1 MQMEAETL
9 SMLTWGFFIVIALS
23 LAVIIKL
30 WFNSKNKAFIWFVA
44 QLVFLC
50 FGFFRLLDLI
60 KPKTEIPVA
69 MMSEENSLTLGI
81 MGVLWAASMFCMLL
95 GIGLINK
102 KIKS

>member
-23 LAVIIKL
+23 LALIIKL
-30 WFNSKNKAFIWFVA
+30 WFSSKNKAFVWFVA

-50 FGFFRLLDLI
+50 FGFFRFLHLI
-60 KPKTEIPVA
+60 NPKTEIPAA

-81 MGVLWAASMFCMLL
+81 MGVLWAACMCCMLI

-102 KIKS
+102 KIKR